1 MNWASAQPDA
11 AMNTKRLREAF
22 SISAVAR
29 QRLASQALLTFCTFV
44 QWLGFGLHDNQKH
57 CSKLLR

>member
-1 MNWASAQPDA
+1 
-11 AMNTKRLREAF
+11 MNTKRLREAF